1 MSRLL
6 LSAGTLFTLSYVD
19 VVTVSL
25 SPLPLL
31 SARRQPPLIF
41 LSSEYERNIK
51 RGRLGGGLFARRIIG
66 SLCVR
71 LDRQTHQLLTFC
83 GVSESQQNDSPQ
95 LPLDKVRWKI
105 IFCTFYFL
113 GWMVSHSF
121 EFPVTPTEAKQLEV
135 YYIILPT
142 IFLSPNISHH
152 FLKANANEVFFKSLF
167 SNVDRMFPRQS
178 APNI

>member
-51 RGRLGGGLFARRIIG
+51 RGRLGGGLFAWRVIG
-66 SLCVR
+66 SLRVR
-71 LDRQTHQLLTFC
+71 LDRQTHEMLTFC
-83 GVSESQQNDSPQ
+83 GVSESQQNNSPQ
-95 LPLDKVRWKI
+95 LSPDKVRWKI
-105 IFCTFYFL
+105 IFCTFLFFGL
-113 GWMVSHSF
+113 DGFTFNWIPSHTHRSK
-121 EFPVTPTEAKQLEV
+121 AIGGLL
-135 YYIILPT
+135 YYI
-142 IFLSPNISHH
+142 SYYYYISQHITS
-152 FLKANANEVFFKSLF
+152 FSQSKCKWSLF
-167 SNVDRMFPRQS
+167 
-178 APNI
+178 